1 MVIVKSV
8 TGREFIG
15 KKYLKKRKLGF
26 MYPPNGIFIAFQSS
40 QIHYQ
45 VWGTGAK
52 VLFAFHGYGESAS
65 SFAFLGEALGPDQTL
80 IAIDLP
86 FHGQTDWKEGLSFF
100 PHQLLTIVQAIAAG
114 LPDSNAAGL
123 PDSNAAGLPDSNA
136 AGLPVSDPF
145 RSSEPSWSLTGYS
158 MGGRVALALFEFRPA
173 AFERLILLAP
183 DGLKINIWYWIATRT
198 APGNF
203 LFRWTMRW
211 PGWLFLLLRASHALR
226 LVNPSIYK
234 FAVHYIDDRKV
245 RKELYTRWTV
255 MRYFR
260 PDRGAIAAII
270 QRDRVP
276 LTLVYGR
283 YDRIIR
289 WESGERFLDRGITGT
304 SRLILIDTGHQLLR
318 PQHMAALLPLF
329 SS

>member
-1 MVIVKSV
+1 
-8 TGREFIG
+8 
-15 KKYLKKRKLGF
+15 
-26 MYPPNGIFIAFQSS
+26 MYGLNGIFIAFESS

-45 VWGTGAK
+45 VWGTGGK
-52 VLFAFHGYGESAS
+52 ILFAFHGYGESAS
-65 SFAFLGEALGPDQTL
+65 SFAFLGEALSPDQTL

-86 FHGQTDWKEGLSFF
+86 FHGQTDWKEGLAFF
-100 PHQLLTIVQAIAAG
+100 PQQLLTIVQSIAAG
-114 LPDSNAAGL
+114 LPSSSAAGLPSSNAAGL
-123 PDSNAAGLPDSNA
+123 PGSK
-136 AGLPVSDPF
+136 
-145 RSSEPSWSLTGYS
+145 PSWSLTGYS

-198 APGNF
+198 APGNV

-211 PGWLFLLLRASHALR
+211 PGWLFLLFRASHALR

-234 FAVHYIDDRKV
+234 FAIHYIDDRKV
-245 RKELYTRWTV
+245 RKDLYTRWTV

-260 PDRGAIAAII
+260 PDRNAVAAII

-289 WESGERFLDRGITGT
+289 WESGERFRERLGDGAPDTT
-304 SRLILIDTGHQLLR
+304 RLILIDTGHQLLR
-318 PQHMAALLPLF
+318 PQHLAALLPLF